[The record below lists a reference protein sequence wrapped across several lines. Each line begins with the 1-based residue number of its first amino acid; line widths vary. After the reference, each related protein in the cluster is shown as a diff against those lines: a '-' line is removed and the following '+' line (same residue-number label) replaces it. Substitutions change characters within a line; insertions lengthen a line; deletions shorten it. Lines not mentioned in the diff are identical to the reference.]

1 MRPRPAFRFAAARPG
16 SDRCCLRRVRRDGY
30 ARFSSLD
37 ACLLYTENQF
47 CLSCDVLGLSG
58 SWEACGDQANLH
70 ACSPWDTCPAA
81 AVAEEAVAVA
91 ALECNDP
98 VAFNYN
104 ASATTDAGCV
114 PVMLGCTGKIFH

>member
-1 MRPRPAFRFAAARPG
+1 M
-16 SDRCCLRRVRRDGY
+16 
-30 ARFSSLD
+30 
-37 ACLLYTENQF
+37 
-47 CLSCDVLGLSG
+47 SG

-91 ALECNDP
+91 APECNDP

-104 ASATTDAGCV
+104 ASATSDAGCV
-114 PVMLGCTGKIFH
+114 PVMLGCTDPTAVNFNATVNTDDGSCVPGTPGCTDPSAQNYNASLGYEILTEI